1 MPISPADNQPAE
13 GAIVVSRSLTI
24 PAAELTWR
32 YSASGGPGGQ
42 HANTANTKAEVVW
55 DIESSEV
62 VKEAQRARLI
72 GKLGPVLRIAV
83 TDERSQLRNRN
94 IAEQRL
100 KDRVGKALEV
110 VRPRRATKPSKGA
123 KERRLKAKSEHS
135 ERKADRRSLGR
146 QHDD

>member
-1 MPISPADNQPAE
+1 MPPDNLATPIPT
-13 GAIVVSRSLTI
+13 GAIWVSRALTI
-24 PAAELTWR
+24 PAGELIWR

-55 DIESSEV
+55 DVEAAESV
-62 VKEAQRARLI
+62 NEAQRARLI
-72 GKLGPVLRIAV
+72 EKLGAVLRIAV

-100 KDRVGKALEV
+100 KERVAKALLVE
-110 VRPRRATKPSKGA
+110 RPRRVTKPSKGA

-135 ERKADRRSLGR
+135 ERKADRRSLGHR
-146 QHDD
+146 HDD

>member
-1 MPISPADNQPAE
+1 M
-13 GAIVVSRSLTI
+13 VSRSLTI

-62 VKEAQRARLI
+62 VNEAQRARLI
-72 GKLGPVLRIAV
+72 GKLGPVLRFAV

>member
-1 MPISPADNQPAE
+1 M
-13 GAIVVSRSLTI
+13 VSRSLTI

-62 VKEAQRARLI
+62 VNEAQRARLI

>member
-62 VKEAQRARLI
+62 VNEAQRARLI